1 MDNAVSVKDYKTSDI
16 QIKKKNEGEGVSY
29 GEASN
34 NNYTHRPFG
43 LQLSM
48 DKTLPVHS

>member
-1 MDNAVSVKDYKTSDI
+1 MDNAVSVKDNKTS
-16 QIKKKNEGEGVSY
+16 KKNEGEGVSY

-43 LQLSM
+43 LQHSM